1 MESQR
6 FEKSRG
12 EGVVGALP
20 VPNSDPGPCPVRVPV
35 QSLVQTDEA
44 PICQYRDARGRGCR
58 MLALNSPNP
67 TSFAGDSDL
76 DVSTEGLCAFH
87 ACRLRDRHRAGQ
99 TAAAELLA
107 SVTDFGDAASVNR
120 FLGNLAKMVAL
131 RRIPRRDAVVLAYIS
146 QLILNSQAA
155 NDRSELLRY
164 QLQLLRQKNTP
175 VQVIWDLPRRHREP
189 ERSDDSKPVENPAG
203 TNKGR

>member
-12 EGVVGALP
+12 EGVVGAP
-20 VPNSDPGPCPVRVPV
+20 AVPNSPGASPI
-35 QSLVQTDEA
+35 QTL
-44 PICQYRDARGRGCR
+44 CQYRDARGRGCR
-58 MLALNSPNP
+58 MPVSALSDNHLAEE
-67 TSFAGDSDL
+67 SDL
-76 DVSTEGLCAFH
+76 DVSTEGLCVFH
-87 ACRLRDRHRAGQ
+87 ARRLLDRHRAGQ
-99 TAAAELLA
+99 AIAAELLA
-107 SVTDFGDAASVNR
+107 SVSDFGDAASVNR

-164 QLQLLRQKNTP
+164 QLQLLREKNTP
-175 VQVIWDLPRRHREP
+175 TRVIWDLP
-189 ERSDDSKPVENPAG
+189 ERKNAADRLRNSQAAAQAEAQRKAPADAESKE
-203 TNKGR
+203 